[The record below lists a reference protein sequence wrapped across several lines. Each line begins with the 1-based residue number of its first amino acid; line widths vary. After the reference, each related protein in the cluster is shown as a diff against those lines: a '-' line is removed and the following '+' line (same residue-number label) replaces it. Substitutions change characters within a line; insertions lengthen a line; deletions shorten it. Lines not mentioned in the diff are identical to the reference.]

1 MRFPGGEKADR
12 DILLTDMV
20 GSYFKSTFHIFD
32 AVVIVTAF
40 VVDVLLSG
48 PLEEA
53 GSIII
58 ILRLWR
64 VFKIIEEFSAGA
76 ADEVEELA
84 QKVSHL
90 EEHLKNVERE
100 NDALRRRLE
109 GDGNGR
115 VNSHY

>member
-1 MRFPGGEKADR
+1 VFD
-12 DILLTDMV
+12 
-20 GSYFKSTFHIFD
+20 SYFRSPFHVFD
-32 AVVIVTAF
+32 AIVIVAAF
-40 VVDVLLSG
+40 VIDLLLSG

-53 GSIII
+53 GSIIVV
-58 ILRLWR
+58 LRLWR

-84 QKVSHL
+84 QRLSHM
-90 EEHLKNVERE
+90 EDQLKTAERE

>member
-1 MRFPGGEKADR
+1 MHD
-12 DILLTDMV
+12 
-20 GSYFKSTFHIFD
+20 SYLKSSFHIFD
-32 AVVIVTAF
+32 ALVIIAAF
-40 VVDVLLSG
+40 VIDLLLRG

-53 GSIII
+53 GSIIVV
-58 ILRLWR
+58 LRLWR

-84 QKVSHL
+84 EQVSHMQ
-90 EEHLKNVERE
+90 EHIKFVEQE

-115 VNSHY
+115 INNH